1 MRKINWTFSA
11 KIAYHNQLIFWKEH
25 NQSES
30 YPLKIIKEVNA
41 IETILMNNPF
51 VGKMVIEDPSYR
63 QILVLKCF
71 WIYYTV
77 TEDTINIVAF
87 KSTYQL

>member
-1 MRKINWTFSA
+1 
-11 KIAYHNQLIFWKEH
+11 
-25 NQSES
+25 
-30 YPLKIIKEVNA
+30 
-41 IETILMNNPF
+41 
-51 VGKMVIEDPSYR
+51 MVIEDPSYR

-87 KSTYQL
+87 KST

>member
-1 MRKINWTFSA
+1 
-11 KIAYHNQLIFWKEH
+11 
-25 NQSES
+25 
-30 YPLKIIKEVNA
+30 
-41 IETILMNNPF
+41 MNNPF